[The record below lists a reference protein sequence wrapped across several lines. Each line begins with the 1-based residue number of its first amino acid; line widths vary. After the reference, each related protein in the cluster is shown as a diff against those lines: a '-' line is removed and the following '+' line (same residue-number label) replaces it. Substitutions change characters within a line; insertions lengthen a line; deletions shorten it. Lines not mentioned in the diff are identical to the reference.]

1 MTRAHLFID
10 TNIILYGYDL
20 DAAEKRRVAS
30 EIVEQL
36 FKGPYPPAISVQ
48 VLNEL
53 YVNLQRR
60 ISVRTATQIC
70 EAYLDWE
77 IIPLT
82 LELFL
87 NGQICQAK
95 YKISFW
101 DALIVEAAKKAGAN
115 KIISEDL
122 AHNQEYYGIRVVN
135 PFKLS
140 AALRSRIF
148 ETSG

>member
-1 MTRAHLFID
+1 MARAQLFID

-20 DAAEKRRVAS
+20 DAAEKRSVAA
-30 EIVEQL
+30 EMVEQL
-36 FKGPYPPAISVQ
+36 FSGPYPPAISVQ

-53 YVNLQRR
+53 YVNLLRR
-60 ISVRTATQIC
+60 VPARTARKIC
-70 EAYLDWE
+70 EDYFDWE

-82 LELFL
+82 LDLFRSA
-87 NGQICQAK
+87 QECQER

-101 DALIVEAAKKAGAN
+101 DSLIVEAAKKAGAN

-122 AHNQEYYGIRVVN
+122 AHNQEYYGIKVVN

-140 AALRSRIF
+140 PSLRPKIF
-148 ETSG
+148 EAS